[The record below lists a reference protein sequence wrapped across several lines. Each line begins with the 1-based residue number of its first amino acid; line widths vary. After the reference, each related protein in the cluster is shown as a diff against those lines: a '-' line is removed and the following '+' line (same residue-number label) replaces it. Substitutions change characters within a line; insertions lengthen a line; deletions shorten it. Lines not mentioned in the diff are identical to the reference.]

1 MNILICGS
9 SGEVGRDLVYYL
21 SKKNKIY
28 AFSRSQKKI
37 KNKKVIT
44 GKIDFSKKFKFNKKI
59 DLIIN
64 CIATH
69 EFSEKKN
76 IYEYLD
82 SNLISIM
89 NIIECFENKKIK
101 IINLSTISIHSL
113 VNQEYLD
120 EKTEKISSSYLSIT
134 KYIGEKIFED
144 SSLDVINLRLPG
156 VLCLNSKQQRPW
168 INILINKIKNNK
180 NIEIKNLSKKF
191 NSIVD
196 TKEISKFIDYI
207 KNKKII
213 NGTYNL
219 AASKPIKMDKIISII
234 KKYFYSTSTIT
245 NKGNDKKSVIIPLN
259 KINKVMKYRS
269 TSVEKVLKRYMKE
282 F

>member
-9 SGEVGRDLVYYL
+9 SGEVGRDLVHYL

-37 KNKKVIT
+37 KNKKVFT
-44 GKIDFSKKFKFNKKI
+44 RKINFSKKFKFDEKI

-64 CIATH
+64 CLATH
-69 EFSEKKN
+69 EFSKKKN
-76 IYEYLD
+76 IHEYLD

-89 NIIECFENKKIK
+89 NIIKCFRNRKIK

-113 VNQEYLD
+113 VDRKYLN
-120 EKTEKISSSYLSIT
+120 EETKKISSSYLSIT
-134 KYIGEKIFED
+134 KYLGERIFED

-156 VLCLNSKQQRPW
+156 VLCLNSKQERPW
-168 INILINKIKNNK
+168 INILINNIKNNK
-180 NIEIKNLSKKF
+180 NIEVKNLSKKF

-196 TKEISKFIDYI
+196 TEEISKFVDYI
-207 KNKKII
+207 KNKKIK

-219 AASKPIKMDKIISII
+219 AASRPIKMAKIISII
-234 KKYFYSTSTIT
+234 KKYFYSTSTIY
-245 NKGNDKKSVIIPLN
+245 NKGNDEKSVIILLN
-259 KINKVMKYRS
+259 KINEVIKYKS
-269 TSVEKVLKRYMKE
+269 SSVEKILKRYLKE